1 MFNIFFKL
9 LFLYLLQLNSFFCVL
24 RDNPF
29 NSKKEMIE
37 IYCVNNDKTFLV
49 PSATSAKQIIEYAG
63 LEDNHTFL
71 GAYINNKIRNLN
83 YKCYEPKRIE
93 FIDIHSS
100 IGMKIY
106 VSSLIMLM
114 YKAVKDLYPKAEMQV
129 KHSMMSGYYIEL
141 QNIDIPQQDLCTSIK
156 KTMKELV
163 EKDIP
168 FETKVYSTQDAV
180 ELFSKVG
187 LTSSA
192 ELFKSRQKLYV
203 DVDILDGTIDALYS
217 EKVPSTS
224 YLSVFDLEVYEKG
237 FILLLPDA
245 EKNYQEPA
253 TLHLQPK
260 LFSIFQEHKHWV
272 EILKTP
278 YLPKLNEAVKK
289 GYENQIIQI
298 SEALHEKKYA
308 AIADAIYKK
317 KDNVKFVFLAGPS
330 SSGKTTSCKRVAVHL
345 AVLGIKPLMI
355 SLDDYFHDREHTP
368 KDEKGNYDFECLEAL
383 DLDFFSQQMQE
394 LLEGR
399 EIELPKFN
407 FVSGQREKSD
417 KRIQLTD
424 NSILII
430 EGIHALNPKLSK
442 QINRKNKYLVFV
454 SALTQLALDSQN
466 LISTSDN
473 RLIRRIVRDYNYRG
487 SSAERTLLMWN
498 NVRNG
503 EERHIFPYQENAD
516 SIFNSSLLY
525 EIGVLKSYCYPL
537 LAQVPQTSPAY
548 ANARRLQNFLDN
560 FSPISS
566 QSIPPTSIMREFLG
580 GSSFS
585 Y

>member
-1 MFNIFFKL
+1 
-9 LFLYLLQLNSFFCVL
+9 
-24 RDNPF
+24 
-29 NSKKEMIE
+29 MIE

-203 DVDILDGTIDALYS
+203 DVDILEGTINALYS

-330 SSGKTTSCKRVAVHL
+330 SSGKTTSCKRIAVHL

-355 SLDDYFHDREHTP
+355 SLDDYFLDREHTP

-394 LLEGR
+394 LLDGK

-424 NSILII
+424 DSILII

-442 QINRKNKYLVFV
+442 QINRENKYLVFV

>member
-1 MFNIFFKL
+1 
-9 LFLYLLQLNSFFCVL
+9 
-24 RDNPF
+24 
-29 NSKKEMIE
+29 MIE

-203 DVDILDGTIDALYS
+203 DVDILDGTINALYS

-224 YLSVFDLEVYEKG
+224 YLKVFDLEVYEKG

-330 SSGKTTSCKRVAVHL
+330 SSGKTTSCKRIAVHL

-355 SLDDYFHDREHTP
+355 SLDDYFLDREHTP

-394 LLEGR
+394 LLDGK

-560 FSPISS
+560 FTPISS

>member
-1 MFNIFFKL
+1 
-9 LFLYLLQLNSFFCVL
+9 
-24 RDNPF
+24 
-29 NSKKEMIE
+29 MIE

-114 YKAVKDLYPKAEMQV
+114 YKAVKDLYPKAEMKV

-163 EKDIP
+163 KKDIP

-330 SSGKTTSCKRVAVHL
+330 SSGKTTSCKRIAVHL

-355 SLDDYFHDREHTP
+355 SLDDYFLDREHTP

-394 LLEGR
+394 LLDGK

-560 FSPISS
+560 FTPISS

>member
-1 MFNIFFKL
+1 
-9 LFLYLLQLNSFFCVL
+9 
-24 RDNPF
+24 
-29 NSKKEMIE
+29 MIE

-203 DVDILDGTIDALYS
+203 DVDILDGTINALYS

-224 YLSVFDLEVYEKG
+224 YLKVFDLEVYEKG

-245 EKNYQEPA
+245 ERNYQEPA

-330 SSGKTTSCKRVAVHL
+330 SSGKTTSCKRIAVHL

-355 SLDDYFHDREHTP
+355 SLDDYFLDREHTP

-394 LLEGR
+394 LLDGK

-560 FSPISS
+560 FTPISS

>member
-1 MFNIFFKL
+1 
-9 LFLYLLQLNSFFCVL
+9 
-24 RDNPF
+24 
-29 NSKKEMIE
+29 MIE

-141 QNIDIPQQDLCTSIK
+141 QNIDIPQQDLCTYIK
-156 KTMKELV
+156 KIMKELV

-224 YLSVFDLEVYEKG
+224 YLKVFDLEVYEKG

-330 SSGKTTSCKRVAVHL
+330 SSGKTTSCKRIAVHL

-355 SLDDYFHDREHTP
+355 SLDDYFLDREHTP

-394 LLEGR
+394 LLDGK

-560 FSPISS
+560 FTPISS